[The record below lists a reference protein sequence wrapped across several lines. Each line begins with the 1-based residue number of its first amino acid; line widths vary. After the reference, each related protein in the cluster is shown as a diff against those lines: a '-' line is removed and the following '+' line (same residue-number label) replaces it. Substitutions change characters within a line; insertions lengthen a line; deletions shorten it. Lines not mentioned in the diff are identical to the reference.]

1 MKQYRPGPKEN
12 TTTSEL
18 HLVNMSK
25 DGYLG

>member
-1 MKQYRPGPKEN
+1 MQQYRPSPKEN

-18 HLVNMSK
+18 DLVTMSK